1 MSALHARSIGKKDGA
16 QAWQQL
22 QFAVECGLPAET
34 GVHDCFK
41 QGVLVMSHRFG
52 IAATLLAFALAAPA
66 FARDMPVRADGAIVV
81 AQAST
86 PALGEDTGKRKSRK
100 REGAAKR
107 EPTVNQMAA
116 RERQRKCAAE
126 WKEAKAAGKTEGLKW
141 PKYWS
146 KCNARLKGKT
156 V

>member
-1 MSALHARSIGKKDGA
+1 MSALHARSIGKKDDGA

-34 GVHDCFK
+34 GVPDVFK

-52 IAATLLAFALAAPA
+52 IAATLLAFALAGPA
-66 FARDMPVRADGAIVV
+66 FVRDMPVRADGAIVV
-81 AQAST
+81 AQGST

-126 WKEAKAAGKTEGLKW
+126 WKPPRPAARSRT
-141 PKYWS
+141 
-146 KCNARLKGKT
+146 A
-156 V
+156 

>member
-1 MSALHARSIGKKDGA
+1 LHARSIGKKDDGA

-22 QFAVECGLPAET
+22 QFAVECGLPAKT
-34 GVHDCFK
+34 GVHDF
-41 QGVLVMSHRFG
+41 QARGSVMSHRFG
-52 IAATLLAFALAAPA
+52 IAATLLAFAFAGPA
-66 FARDMPVRADGAIVV
+66 FARDMPAGRDGAIVV

>member
-1 MSALHARSIGKKDGA
+1 MSALHARSIGKKDDGA

-66 FARDMPVRADGAIVV
+66 FARVEGSQSRRQDGRTEV
-81 AQAST
+81 AEILEQVQR
-86 PALGEDTGKRKSRK
+86 PAQG
-100 REGAAKR
+100 
-107 EPTVNQMAA
+107 
-116 RERQRKCAAE
+116 
-126 WKEAKAAGKTEGLKW
+126 
-141 PKYWS
+141 
-146 KCNARLKGKT
+146 
-156 V
+156 

>member
-1 MSALHARSIGKKDGA
+1 MSALHAGSIGKKDDGA

-34 GVHDCFK
+34 GIHDVF
-41 QGVLVMSHRFG
+41 QARGSVMSHRFA

-66 FARDMPVRADGAIVV
+66 CARDMPAGRDGAIVV

-126 WKEAKAAGKTEGLKW
+126 WKEAESRRQDGGAEVAEILEQVQRAAQG
-141 PKYWS
+141 
-146 KCNARLKGKT
+146 
-156 V
+156 